1 MKHYLKAKDG
11 EEKFE
16 FSVDI
21 GCGHPDMDCRNSTE
35 SVGCD
40 GHCEDCGYSVAKTTI
55 PVMLE
60 LLKRANCVRR

>member
-1 MKHYLKAKDG
+1 MKHYLKAKG
-11 EEKFE
+11 RKEKFE
-16 FSVDI
+16 FSVDMS
-21 GCGHPDMDCRNSTE
+21 CGHPDMICRNFD